1 MIKNT
6 HLEFHISLCSLSDT
20 DNSPILKPMICSQSL
35 LAVSHFKFALTL
47 WIAHKALTTA
57 IGLRQGVIWGLGS
70 WIKTEPDPPDAQN
83 PLLHF
88 RNEPEVL
95 M

>member
-6 HLEFHISLCSLSDT
+6 HLEFHISLCSLPDT
-20 DNSPILKPMICSQSL
+20 DNSLILKPTICSQSL

-57 IGLRQGVIWGLGS
+57 IRLHQGVISGFGNC
-70 WIKTEPDPPDAQN
+70 IKTEPDPPDTQN
-83 PLLHF
+83 PSLHL